1 MKDDSVLPDPN
12 DKCPHGYL
20 LKILNSLD
28 SKSGALIEA
37 QNQMMLFLS
46 ITDFFFFLIWMN
58 LFACFFCIFT
68 DQHGILCSKPV
79 KNVEQKLMA
88 LAKIKGKFCF
98 LFFFFRNMLQFID
111 QSVFQMV
118 EIKTL
123 FVSWLTFLVIF
134 LLALIILQICYTKS
148 VKWLP
153 KLI

>member
-1 MKDDSVLPDPN
+1 MGDSENLMLQPGQQIKPDVTPEDVHRLVQQFYNLEVTSVKELNSYDDRNFFIKVKDDSVLPDPN

-37 QNQMMLFLS
+37 QNQMMLFL
-46 ITDFFFFLIWMN
+46 N
-58 LFACFFCIFT
+58 
-68 DQHGILCSKPV
+68 QHGILCSKPV

-98 LFFFFRNMLQFID
+98 LFFFRNMLQFID

-123 FVSWLTFLVIF
+123 FVS
-134 LLALIILQICYTKS
+134 
-148 VKWLP
+148 
-153 KLI
+153 